1 MDCKGFNTKQMLEV
15 CCMKMVSTSYSLQS
29 KGHYSPAVIHGD
41 LVYVSG
47 QLPINYAVGETLPAG
62 GIEEQTRVAL
72 KNLDDILKQCGSYK
86 QQVLK
91 TTVYISD
98 ITYWSAV
105 NEIYREFFGDHKP
118 SRTIVATNTLHFGAL
133 IEIDAIAAC

>member
-1 MDCKGFNTKQMLEV
+1 MQI
-15 CCMKMVSTSYSLQS
+15 VSTPHSRES

-62 GIEEQTRVAL
+62 GIEEQTRQAL
-72 KNLDDILKQCGSYK
+72 KNLDDILKQCGSNK

-91 TTVYISD
+91 TTVYIPD
-98 ITYWSAV
+98 ITYWPVV
-105 NEIYREFFGDHKP
+105 NEIYAEFFGDHKP
-118 SRTIVATNTLHFGAL
+118 SRTIVPTNTLHFDAM
-133 IEIDAIAAC
+133 IEIEAIAYIL